1 MAQAENLV
9 HPVQIGRVALAG
21 NLALAPMHRRTGLA
35 FRLMARRF
43 GAALTHTEM
52 ATPEEL
58 LCWERHRGGNRR
70 KGGNLLASSPEDRP
84 LGVQIL
90 PHRGA
95 PLVEAVAMVAERGA
109 GDLVDLNFACPSK
122 RVAGEGCGAV
132 YLRDPEPAVRFVETA
147 ARAGPLPVTIKV
159 RYGYTD
165 SEEDR
170 HLALELARGAVAAG
184 AAAVTLHARTAA
196 DRYDRRAHWPVIAE
210 WADALPVPVF
220 GCGDL
225 VTPEAV
231 VEMLRQTRCAGASIA
246 RGAAGAPWIFRQAR
260 ELAET
265 GSWRPLTMAERGG
278 VFLDHYAALLQQYGE
293 DDALR
298 YMQHVGS
305 MYARDMPGAQAA
317 IHKARSADAL
327 RQIAA
332 EWFR

>member
-1 MAQAENLV
+1 
-9 HPVQIGRVALAG
+9 
-21 NLALAPMHRRTGLA
+21 
-35 FRLMARRF
+35 
-43 GAALTHTEM
+43 
-52 ATPEEL
+52 
-58 LCWERHRGGNRR
+58 
-70 KGGNLLASSPEDRP
+70 
-84 LGVQIL
+84 
-90 PHRGA
+90 
-95 PLVEAVAMVAERGA
+95 
-109 GDLVDLNFACPSK
+109 
-122 RVAGEGCGAV
+122 
-132 YLRDPEPAVRFVETA
+132 VRFVETA

-196 DRYDRRAHWPVIAE
+196 DRYDRRANWPVIAE
-210 WADALPVPVF
+210 WAEALPVPVF

-225 VTPEAV
+225 MTPEAV
-231 VEMLRQTRCAGASIA
+231 VEMLRQTGCAGASIA

-317 IHKARSADAL
+317 IRKARSADAL